1 MLKLKCQ
8 LLILISV
15 FFFECR
21 GSSAEKNQK
30 TNTTNQ
36 PTMDN
41 INLANADTV
50 TLGGGCFWCIEAV
63 LLNLEGVHTVTSG
76 YSGGKTKNPTY
87 REVCSGTTG
96 HAEVVQVVY
105 DAKKLSFAEILEVF
119 FTVHDP
125 TTLNRQGNDAGTQY
139 RSVIFYNSP
148 EQKQMAQTIIADL
161 NKSGAYES
169 PIVTEVAE
177 LTVYYKAEDY
187 HQNYFNNN
195 SEQGYCQ
202 YVIQPKLDK
211 FKKVFADKMKK

>member
-1 MLKLKCQ
+1 MRKNTWQ
-8 LLILISV
+8 LFLFMSV
-15 FFFECR
+15 LFFECR
-21 GSSAEKNQK
+21 GSNPEKNNK
-30 TNTTNQ
+30 PALTNQ
-36 PTMDN
+36 PAMEN
-41 INLANADTV
+41 INLADADTV

-63 LLNLEGVHTVTSG
+63 LLNLEGVHSVSSG

-87 REVCSGTTG
+87 REVCSGMTG

-105 DAKKLSFAEILEVF
+105 DTKKLSFTEILEVF
-119 FTVHDP
+119 FTMHDP

-148 EQKQMAQTIIADL
+148 QQKEIAEKIIADL
-161 NKSGAYES
+161 NKSGAYDN
-169 PIVTEVAE
+169 PIVTQVSP
-177 LTVYYKAEDY
+177 LGVYYKAEDY

-211 FKKVFADKMKK
+211 FKKVFADKMRK

>member
-1 MLKLKCQ
+1 MIKSTWQ
-8 LLILISV
+8 LFLFISV
-15 FFFECR
+15 LFFECR
-21 GSSAEKNQK
+21 GSSPEKNNK
-30 TNTTNQ
+30 PALTNK

-41 INLANADTV
+41 IKLADADTL

-63 LLNLEGVHTVTSG
+63 LLNLEGVHSVSSG

-87 REVCSGTTG
+87 REVCSGMTG

-105 DAKKLSFAEILEVF
+105 DTKKVSFSEILEVF

-148 EQKQMAQTIIADL
+148 QQKEMAEKIIADL
-161 NKSGAYES
+161 NKSGAYDS
-169 PIVTEVAE
+169 PLVTEVSE
-177 LTVYYKAEDY
+177 LGVYYKAEDY

-211 FKKVFADKMKK
+211 FRKVFKDKMRK

>member
-1 MLKLKCQ
+1 MLKSSWKLF
-8 LLILISV
+8 LFISV
-15 FFFECR
+15 LFFECQ
-21 GSSAEKNQK
+21 GSSPEKNNK
-30 TNTTNQ
+30 LTIAKKS
-36 PTMDN
+36 TMEN
-41 INLANADTV
+41 VNADTV

-63 LLNLEGVHTVTSG
+63 LLNLNGVLEVSSG

-87 REVCSGTTG
+87 REVCSGMTG

-105 DAKKLSFAEILEVF
+105 DPAKVQFEEILEVF
-119 FTVHDP
+119 FTMHDP
-125 TTLNRQGNDAGTQY
+125 TTLNRQGNDVGTQY

-148 EQKQMAQTIIADL
+148 EQKQISEQIIADL
-161 NKSGAYES
+161 NKSGAYTS
-169 PIVTEVAE
+169 PIVTQVEP

-211 FKKVFADKMKK
+211 FRKVFKDKMKK

>member
-1 MLKLKCQ
+1 MLKSSWKLF
-8 LLILISV
+8 LFISV
-15 FFFECR
+15 LFFECR
-21 GSSAEKNQK
+21 GSSPEKNNK
-30 TNTTNQ
+30 LTTAKKS
-36 PTMDN
+36 TMEN
-41 INLANADTV
+41 VNADTV

-63 LLNLEGVHTVTSG
+63 LLNLNGVVEVSSG

-87 REVCSGTTG
+87 REVCSGMTG

-105 DAKKLSFAEILEVF
+105 DRTKVRFEEILEVF
-119 FTVHDP
+119 FTMHDP
-125 TTLNRQGNDAGTQY
+125 TTLNRQGNDVGTQY

-148 EQKQMAQTIIADL
+148 EQKEISEKIIADL
-161 NKSGAYES
+161 NKSGAYDS
-169 PIVTEVAE
+169 PIVTQVEA

-211 FKKVFADKMKK
+211 FKKVFKDKMKK

>member
-1 MLKLKCQ
+1 MTKNAWQ
-8 LLILISV
+8 LFLFISV
-15 FFFECR
+15 LFFEC
-21 GSSAEKNQK
+21 GAASSEKNNK
-30 TNTTNQ
+30 LALTNQ

-41 INLANADTV
+41 IDQADADTI

-63 LLNLEGVHTVTSG
+63 LLNLQGVHSVSSG

-87 REVCSGTTG
+87 REVCSGMTG

-105 DAKKLSFAEILEVF
+105 DTKKVSFAEILEVF

-148 EQKQMAQTIIADL
+148 QQKEMAEKIVADL
-161 NKSGAYES
+161 NKSGAYDS
-169 PIVTEVAE
+169 PVVTEVSE
-177 LTVYYKAEDY
+177 LGVYYKAEDY

-211 FKKVFADKMKK
+211 FKKVFKDKMKK